1 MTAYLPFKVVN
12 EYEVQYSKGSTLN
25 GITKDFIGSGKK
37 THDGNLREY
46 SL

>member
-12 EYEVQYSKGSTLN
+12 EYEVQYSKGSSFN
-25 GITKDFIGSGKK
+25 IITKDFIGSGKEA
-37 THDGNLREY
+37 HDGNLREY